1 MEILQE
7 LKRVSGDV
15 SLSFEDKL
23 CRLLMLGRELLT
35 MDIGIVSAINGQDY
49 HVISASSPD
58 GGIQPGDLFSLGDTY
73 CKDTLRA
80 NGLIAYHQA
89 NSSHPCYQ
97 AFGLKAYIG
106 IPITVNNERYGT
118 LNFSSPEPRESNFNE
133 TEKYYL
139 TLLAEW
145 VGTEISRKST
155 LDTLISQQEE
165 LHLQTM
171 RLEQMAEL
179 AGVGTWE
186 LDVETLTLSWSPA
199 LQAMLELPDDF
210 GTSLED
216 SFSLVPSAYDRQRLS
231 DLLHNCI
238 ETGEPFSADFEVRSP
253 NGNQL
258 WIATQAREELD
269 KNKKKKVLGATQNIT
284 SRIRANLELDQR
296 RKVAEEALQTRS
308 MFLANMSHEIRTP
321 INGVLGMLEALNK
334 TLLSAKQ
341 KEFTSIA
348 KHSADALLELV
359 NDILD
364 FSKIDSGQMTLED
377 MPIDISCIAKKLCKG
392 FSYQAEK
399 KGLSFHLDASGTD
412 NLSVSGDAG
421 RIKQILTNLI
431 SNAIKFTQKGQI
443 SVKTKAALQSDGQ
456 YLIKLIVSDSGVGIE
471 KSRQADIFSPFK
483 QADSSTTRQYG
494 GTGLG
499 LAIVA
504 QITEQLKGSIKVV
517 SNIGEGTSFV
527 VSLPMRAVDASV
539 KLSHSSKEIT
549 FTQDTKNL
557 FKGRRILVVEDNEIN
572 QLVITEQLTD
582 MGISADVADNGS
594 EAIKRITES
603 LLTNR
608 QYELILMDC
617 QMPVMDGY
625 ETATQARQLGDKAK
639 SIPIVA
645 LTANAMAGEREK
657 CLLAGMNDYLTK
669 PIDSRRLAL
678 CLSRY
683 FLTDTFVEGA
693 GI

>member
-1 MEILQE
+1 MKVLQQ

-23 CRLLMLGRELLT
+23 CRLLQLGRELLA
-35 MDIGIVSAINGQDY
+35 MDIGIVSAIKGQDY

-58 GGIQPGDLFSLGDTY
+58 GGIQPGDQFLLGDTY
-73 CKDTLRA
+73 CKDTLQA
-80 NGLIAYHQA
+80 DGLIAYYQA
-89 NSSHPCYQ
+89 TSSHPCYQ

-118 LNFSSPEPRESNFNE
+118 LNFSSPEPRESDFNE

-155 LDTLISQQEE
+155 MDTLIRQQEE

-199 LQAMLELPDDF
+199 LQAMLELPDGF
-210 GTSLED
+210 GTSLDD

-231 DLLHNCI
+231 DLLHACI
-238 ETGEPFSADFEVRSP
+238 ETGKPFSADLEIRTP

-258 WIATQAREELD
+258 WIATQVREELD
-269 KNKKKKVLGATQNIT
+269 NNNKKKILGATQDIT

-296 RKVAEEALQTRS
+296 RMVAEEALQTRS

-334 TLLSAKQ
+334 TPLTVKQ
-341 KEFTSIA
+341 EEFISIA
-348 KHSADALLELV
+348 RHSADALLELV
-359 NDILD
+359 NEILD
-364 FSKIDSGQMTLED
+364 FSKIDSGQITFED
-377 MPIDISCIAKKLCKG
+377 EPLDISCIAKKLCKG
-392 FSYQAEK
+392 FSHQAEK
-399 KGLSFHLDASGTD
+399 KGLSFHLDVSATD
-412 NLSVSGDAG
+412 NLTVSGDAG
-421 RIKQILTNLI
+421 SIKQILTNLVN
-431 SNAIKFTQKGQI
+431 NAIKFTHKGQI
-443 SVKTKAALQSDGQ
+443 SVKTKVARQPDGL
-456 YLIKLIVSDSGVGIE
+456 YCIKLIVSDSGVGIE
-471 KSRQADIFSPFK
+471 KSRLAEIFSPFK

-499 LAIVA
+499 LAIVS
-504 QITEQLKGSIKVV
+504 QIIEQLKGTIKVV
-517 SNIGEGTSFV
+517 SNLGEGTSFV
-527 VSLPMRAVDASV
+527 VSLPMSAVDASV
-539 KLSHSSKEIT
+539 KLSHSAKDST
-549 FTQDTKNL
+549 FTQNTKNV
-557 FKGRRILVVEDNEIN
+557 FKGRHILVVEDNEIN

-594 EAIKRITES
+594 EALRKITENI
-603 LLTNR
+603 LTDK

-617 QMPVMDGY
+617 QMPIMDGY
-625 ETATQARQLGDKAK
+625 ETAIQARQLGGNALN
-639 SIPIVA
+639 IPIVA

>member
-1 MEILQE
+1 MKVLQQ
-7 LKRVSGDV
+7 LKRVSSDV

-23 CRLLMLGRELLT
+23 CRLLQLGRELLA

-58 GGIQPGDLFSLGDTY
+58 NSIQPGDQFLLGDTF
-73 CKDTLRA
+73 CKDTLQA
-80 NGLIAYHQA
+80 DGIVAYYQA

-106 IPITVNNERYGT
+106 IPITVNNERHGT
-118 LNFSSPEPRESNFNE
+118 LNFSSPEPRNSDFSE

-139 TLLAEW
+139 MLFAEW
-145 VGTEISRKST
+145 TGTEISRKLT

-165 LHLQTM
+165 LHLQAL

-186 LDVETLTLSWSPA
+186 LDVEKLTLSLSPS
-199 LQAMLELPDDF
+199 LQKILEIPEDF
-210 GTSLED
+210 GTSLD
-216 SFSLVPSAYDRQRLS
+216 NSFSLIPSAYEKQRLS
-231 DLLHNCI
+231 DLLHRCI
-238 ETGEPFSADFEVRSP
+238 ENGTPFAADIEVRTP

-258 WIATQAREELD
+258 WIATQARQELD
-269 KNKKKKVLGATQNIT
+269 KNKHKRVLGATQNIT
-284 SRIRANLELDQR
+284 ARIQANLELDRR

-334 TLLSAKQ
+334 TALSTKQ
-341 KEFTSIA
+341 QEYTNIA
-348 KHSADALLELV
+348 KHSANTLLELV

-364 FSKIDSGQMTLED
+364 FSKIDSGQITFED
-377 MPIDISCIAKKLCKG
+377 APIGISSLTSQLCRG
-392 FSYQAEK
+392 FSHQAEQ
-399 KGLSFHLDASGTD
+399 KGLNFHLDVSGTD
-412 NLSVSGDAG
+412 KLVLFGDPS

-431 SNAIKFTQKGQI
+431 NNAIKFTQKGTI
-443 SVKTKAALQSDGQ
+443 SVKTKALLQSDGL
-456 YLIKLIVSDSGVGIE
+456 YLLKLIVSDSGVGIE
-471 KSRQADIFSPFK
+471 KSRQTEIFSPFK

-504 QITEQLKGSIKVV
+504 QITKQLKGKIKVV
-517 SNIGEGTSFV
+517 SKIGEGSSFV
-527 VSLPMRAVDASV
+527 VSIPMATVDASV
-539 KLSHSSKEIT
+539 KLPQSTAEHQFAHNTRNI
-549 FTQDTKNL
+549 FT
-557 FKGRRILVVEDNEIN
+557 GRHILVVEDNEIN
-572 QLVITEQLTD
+572 QLVIKEQLTD
-582 MGISADVADNGS
+582 MGISSDIANNGS
-594 EAIKRITES
+594 EALKRITERV
-603 LLTNR
+603 LTDK

-617 QMPVMDGY
+617 QMPIMDGY
-625 ETATQARQLGDKAK
+625 ETATLIRQLGGIAEK
-639 SIPIVA
+639 IPIVA
-645 LTANAMAGEREK
+645 ITANALAGEREK

-669 PIDSRRLAL
+669 PLDSQRIAV
-678 CLSRY
+678 CLSQY
-683 FLTDTFVEGA
+683 FLTDTHLDGS